1 VGVITF
7 SVVKQIALLRLQSC
21 QEFIGSLICFSRF
34 LRNRFDLKFC
44 RVWKLERSE
53 KNGRLICSVLCIGAI
68 IYPTALSTPSASR
81 KGRPQTARG
90 ALASFS
96 LVQNF
101 LDTLPVNATDF
112 VLTDFATKRQLILLQ
127 EYIRVKVPQHHQ
139 THCFASEI
147 PPIITCAKLRVRLLI
162 PKMAAIQNV
171 QY

>member
-1 VGVITF
+1 M
-7 SVVKQIALLRLQSC
+7 SR
-21 QEFIGSLICFSRF
+21 FIGSLICFSRF

-68 IYPTALSTPSASR
+68 ITPQLCR
-81 KGRPQTARG
+81 ARG

-127 EYIRVKVPQHHQ
+127 ECIRVKVPQHHQ

>member
-1 VGVITF
+1 L
-7 SVVKQIALLRLQSC
+7 SR
-21 QEFIGSLICFSRF
+21 FIGSLICFSRF

-53 KNGRLICSVLCIGAI
+53 KNGRLICSVLCIGAC
-68 IYPTALSTPSASR
+68 PLPPR
-81 KGRPQTARG
+81 PGRDGHKPLEG
-90 ALASFS
+90 ALASFL

-101 LDTLPVNATDF
+101 LDTLLVNATDF

-127 EYIRVKVPQHHQ
+127 ECIRVKVPQHHQ

-147 PPIITCAKLRVRLLI
+147 PPIITCATLRVRLLI